1 MISKIRTCL
10 VAILAAAT
18 VVTSVPVYAADT
30 KVDTNIETVENQPSD
45 SEQIEENQVQNAIE
59 QHLNYLYIE
68 SPYVETPATQR
79 IVVSWG
85 DGTENIEEIDLSV
98 EHNGDTQTWTSI
110 KSEDGVFL
118 YEKAY
123 ADGEDG
129 IYTITKLTVKTA
141 EMETSYL
148 LSDLGMEAKFGV
160 NETYEGMSELQPIEG
175 QPDAEAA
182 TDEEQ
187 YDVAVMSIDED
198 GNVMEE
204 SSIEDALEKAEVEE
218 YDSDED
224 IQTYA
229 EDNARAV
236 DDSRAVNENV
246 VVALD
251 PGHDSTHT
259 GAGANGVREEV
270 LTLKIAQYCKEEL
283 EKYANVSVYM
293 TRTTAACPYPSNKN
307 SGGDISDRVYAAAK
321 AGASIFVSFHLN
333 SSTSTSAKGAEV
345 IVPNDSWKPE
355 VAQQGKELA
364 NDIMDELTAIGLQKR
379 SIYSKDTTLADEK
392 YPDGSKSDYFSVQIA
407 AKENNIPGII
417 VEHAFVTNTGD
428 VNTYLNNEAGLKKL
442 GVADATGIAKYLG
455 VSKEKGTWVEDSNG
469 WKYKEGGKYVTNS
482 WKDIDGKRYYFDA
495 NGYRVTGWQTIGG
508 KKYFFMP
515 EGYMMTGWISFGSTR
530 YYLMPDGH
538 MLTGWCSFGS
548 TKYYLASDGKMVR
561 GWQTIDGKRYYFND
575 DGVMQTGWQTINGKK
590 YFFMPEG
597 YMMTGWISFGSTR
610 YYLDKNGVM
619 QTGWQTINGKRY
631 FFMPE
636 GYMMRGWISFG
647 QTRYYLDS
655 NGVMVTGKQVIDGT
669 TYTFASD
676 GKLIVESKRGWK
688 TVNGKKYYYNK
699 NGVAVTGWQTIDG
712 KKYFFMPEGYMMTG
726 WISFGSTRYYLMP
739 DGHMLTGWCSFG
751 STKYY
756 LASDG
761 KMVRGWQTIDGKR
774 YYFNDDGV
782 MQTGWQTI
790 NGKKYF
796 FMPEGYMM
804 TGWISFGST
813 RYYLDKN
820 GVMQTGWQTIN
831 GKRYFFMPEGYMMRG
846 WISFGQTRYYLDS
859 NGVMV
864 TGKQVIDGTTY
875 TFASDGKLIVE
886 SKRGWK
892 TVNGKKYYYNK
903 NGVAVTGW
911 QTIDGKKYFFMPE
924 GYMMTGWISFGQT
937 RYYLMPDG
945 HMLTGWCSFGSTKYY
960 LASDGK
966 MVRGWQTI
974 SGKKYFFMPEGYMM
988 TGWISFGKTRYYLDK
1003 NGVMQTGWQFISNT
1017 WYYFRTNGTLD
1028 DSCTTDQLMAISGKT
1043 TVTASQIE
1051 KYFKAKG
1058 ATYPA
1063 YYAETDAPTL
1073 EKFCQIYVE
1082 EANAEGIN
1090 GAIAFTQAMK
1100 ETAWLKFGG
1109 DVKIE
1114 QNNFAGLGTTGGGVA
1129 GASFTTVREGIRAQI
1144 QHLKAYG
1151 SKDALKNE
1159 CVDPR
1164 FSLVTRGSAPYVEWL
1179 GQKENP
1185 NGYGWATSE
1194 GYGIDIEKMVK
1205 NLQTY

>member
-18 VVTSVPVYAADT
+18 VVTSVPVYATDT

-79 IVVSWG
+79 LVVSWG

-98 EHNGDTQTWTSI
+98 EHNGDTQTWTSV

-236 DDSRAVNENV
+236 DDSRAVNKNV

-561 GWQTIDGKRYYFND
+561 GWQTISGKKYYFNT
-575 DGVMQTGWQTINGKK
+575 DGIMQTGWQTI
-590 YFFMPEG
+590 
-597 YMMTGWISFGSTR
+597 
-610 YYLDKNGVM
+610 D
-619 QTGWQTINGKRY
+619 
-631 FFMPE
+631 
-636 GYMMRGWISFG
+636 
-647 QTRYYLDS
+647 
-655 NGVMVTGKQVIDGT
+655 
-669 TYTFASD
+669 
-676 GKLIVESKRGWK
+676 
-688 TVNGKKYYYNK
+688 
-699 NGVAVTGWQTIDG
+699 
-712 KKYFFMPEGYMMTG
+712 
-726 WISFGSTRYYLMP
+726 
-739 DGHMLTGWCSFG
+739 
-751 STKYY
+751 
-756 LASDG
+756 
-761 KMVRGWQTIDGKR
+761 
-774 YYFNDDGV
+774 
-782 MQTGWQTI
+782 
-790 NGKKYF
+790 
-796 FMPEGYMM
+796 
-804 TGWISFGST
+804 
-813 RYYLDKN
+813 
-820 GVMQTGWQTIN
+820 
-831 GKRYFFMPEGYMMRG
+831 
-846 WISFGQTRYYLDS
+846 
-859 NGVMV
+859 
-864 TGKQVIDGTTY
+864 
-875 TFASDGKLIVE
+875 
-886 SKRGWK
+886 
-892 TVNGKKYYYNK
+892 
-903 NGVAVTGW
+903 
-911 QTIDGKKYFFMPE
+911 
-924 GYMMTGWISFGQT
+924 
-937 RYYLMPDG
+937 
-945 HMLTGWCSFGSTKYY
+945 
-960 LASDGK
+960 
-966 MVRGWQTI
+966 
-974 SGKKYFFMPEGYMM
+974 GKKYFFMPEGYMM

-1043 TVTASQIE
+1043 TVTASQME

>member
-515 EGYMMTGWISFGSTR
+515 EGYMMTGWISFGST
-530 YYLMPDGH
+530 
-538 MLTGWCSFGS
+538 
-548 TKYYLASDGKMVR
+548 KYYLG
-561 GWQTIDGKRYYFND
+561 T
-575 DGVMQTGWQTINGKK
+575 DGVMRTGWQTIN
-590 YFFMPEG
+590 
-597 YMMTGWISFGSTR
+597 
-610 YYLDKNGVM
+610 
-619 QTGWQTINGKRY
+619 
-631 FFMPE
+631 
-636 GYMMRGWISFG
+636 
-647 QTRYYLDS
+647 
-655 NGVMVTGKQVIDGT
+655 
-669 TYTFASD
+669 
-676 GKLIVESKRGWK
+676 
-688 TVNGKKYYYNK
+688 
-699 NGVAVTGWQTIDG
+699 
-712 KKYFFMPEGYMMTG
+712 
-726 WISFGSTRYYLMP
+726 
-739 DGHMLTGWCSFG
+739 
-751 STKYY
+751 
-756 LASDG
+756 
-761 KMVRGWQTIDGKR
+761 
-774 YYFNDDGV
+774 
-782 MQTGWQTI
+782 
-790 NGKKYF
+790 
-796 FMPEGYMM
+796 
-804 TGWISFGST
+804 
-813 RYYLDKN
+813 
-820 GVMQTGWQTIN
+820 
-831 GKRYFFMPEGYMMRG
+831 
-846 WISFGQTRYYLDS
+846 
-859 NGVMV
+859 
-864 TGKQVIDGTTY
+864 
-875 TFASDGKLIVE
+875 
-886 SKRGWK
+886 
-892 TVNGKKYYYNK
+892 
-903 NGVAVTGW
+903 
-911 QTIDGKKYFFMPE
+911 GKKYFFMPE

-974 SGKKYFFMPEGYMM
+974 SGKKYYFNTDGIMQTGWQTIDGKKYFFMPEGYMM

>member
-10 VAILAAAT
+10 VAILAVTT
-18 VVTSVPVYAADT
+18 VITSIPVYATDT

-68 SPYVETPATQR
+68 SPYVETPAKQR

-98 EHNGDTQTWTSI
+98 EHNGDTQTWTSV

-218 YDSDED
+218 YNSDED

-229 EDNARAV
+229 GDNA
-236 DDSRAVNENV
+236 RAVNENV

-293 TRTTAACPYPSNKN
+293 TRTTAACPYPGNKN

-345 IVPNDSWKPE
+345 IVPNNSWKPE

-364 NDIMDELTAIGLQKR
+364 NDIMDELIAIGLQKR
-379 SIYSKDTTLADEK
+379 SIYSKDTTLAGEK

-538 MLTGWCSFGS
+538 MQTGWCSFGS

-575 DGVMQTGWQTINGKK
+575 DGVMQTGWQTI
-590 YFFMPEG
+590 
-597 YMMTGWISFGSTR
+597 
-610 YYLDKNGVM
+610 D
-619 QTGWQTINGKRY
+619 GKRY

-647 QTRYYLDS
+647 KTRYYLDS

-688 TVNGKKYYYNK
+688 TVNGKKYYYNE

-726 WISFGSTRYYLMP
+726 WISFGST
-739 DGHMLTGWCSFG
+739 
-751 STKYY
+751 KYY
-756 LASDG
+756 LG
-761 KMVRGWQTIDGKR
+761 T
-774 YYFNDDGV
+774 DGV
-782 MQTGWQTI
+782 M
-790 NGKKYF
+790 
-796 FMPEGYMM
+796 
-804 TGWISFGST
+804 
-813 RYYLDKN
+813 R
-820 GVMQTGWQTIN
+820 
-831 GKRYFFMPEGYMMRG
+831 
-846 WISFGQTRYYLDS
+846 
-859 NGVMV
+859 
-864 TGKQVIDGTTY
+864 
-875 TFASDGKLIVE
+875 
-886 SKRGWK
+886 
-892 TVNGKKYYYNK
+892 
-903 NGVAVTGW
+903 TGW
-911 QTIDGKKYFFMPE
+911 QTID
-924 GYMMTGWISFGQT
+924 
-937 RYYLMPDG
+937 
-945 HMLTGWCSFGSTKYY
+945 
-960 LASDGK
+960 
-966 MVRGWQTI
+966 
-974 SGKKYFFMPEGYMM
+974 GKKYFFMPEGYMM

-1003 NGVMQTGWQFISNT
+1003 SGVMQTGWQFISDT
-1017 WYYFRTNGTLD
+1017 WYYFRTDGTLD

-1043 TVTASQIE
+1043 TVTASQMK

-1129 GASFTTVREGIRAQI
+1129 GASFATVREGIRAQI

-1194 GYGIDIEKMVK
+1194 GYGIDIVKMVK

>member
-18 VVTSVPVYAADT
+18 VVTSVPVYATDT

-79 IVVSWG
+79 LVVSWG

-98 EHNGDTQTWTSI
+98 EHNGDTQTWTSV

-548 TKYYLASDGKMVR
+548 TNYYLASDGKMVR

-619 QTGWQTINGKRY
+619 QTGWQTIDGKRY

-688 TVNGKKYYYNK
+688 TVNGKKYYYN
-699 NGVAVTGWQTIDG
+699 
-712 KKYFFMPEGYMMTG
+712 E
-726 WISFGSTRYYLMP
+726 
-739 DGHMLTGWCSFG
+739 
-751 STKYY
+751 
-756 LASDG
+756 
-761 KMVRGWQTIDGKR
+761 
-774 YYFNDDGV
+774 
-782 MQTGWQTI
+782 
-790 NGKKYF
+790 
-796 FMPEGYMM
+796 
-804 TGWISFGST
+804 
-813 RYYLDKN
+813 
-820 GVMQTGWQTIN
+820 
-831 GKRYFFMPEGYMMRG
+831 
-846 WISFGQTRYYLDS
+846 
-859 NGVMV
+859 
-864 TGKQVIDGTTY
+864 
-875 TFASDGKLIVE
+875 
-886 SKRGWK
+886 
-892 TVNGKKYYYNK
+892 

-974 SGKKYFFMPEGYMM
+974 SGKKYYFNTDGIMQTGWQTIDGKKYFFMPEGYMM

-1043 TVTASQIE
+1043 TVTASQME

>member
-18 VVTSVPVYAADT
+18 VVTSVPVYATDT

-98 EHNGDTQTWTSI
+98 EHNGDTQTWTSV

-236 DDSRAVNENV
+236 DDSRAVNKNV

-530 YYLMPDGH
+530 YYL
-538 MLTGWCSFGS
+538 
-548 TKYYLASDGKMVR
+548 
-561 GWQTIDGKRYYFND
+561 
-575 DGVMQTGWQTINGKK
+575 
-590 YFFMPEG
+590 
-597 YMMTGWISFGSTR
+597 
-610 YYLDKNGVM
+610 DKNGVM
-619 QTGWQTINGKRY
+619 QTGWQTIDGKRY

-688 TVNGKKYYYNK
+688 TVNGKKYYYN
-699 NGVAVTGWQTIDG
+699 
-712 KKYFFMPEGYMMTG
+712 E
-726 WISFGSTRYYLMP
+726 
-739 DGHMLTGWCSFG
+739 
-751 STKYY
+751 
-756 LASDG
+756 
-761 KMVRGWQTIDGKR
+761 
-774 YYFNDDGV
+774 
-782 MQTGWQTI
+782 
-790 NGKKYF
+790 
-796 FMPEGYMM
+796 
-804 TGWISFGST
+804 
-813 RYYLDKN
+813 
-820 GVMQTGWQTIN
+820 
-831 GKRYFFMPEGYMMRG
+831 
-846 WISFGQTRYYLDS
+846 
-859 NGVMV
+859 
-864 TGKQVIDGTTY
+864 
-875 TFASDGKLIVE
+875 
-886 SKRGWK
+886 
-892 TVNGKKYYYNK
+892 

-974 SGKKYFFMPEGYMM
+974 SGKKYYFNTDGIMQTGWQTIDGKKYFFMPEGYMM

-1043 TVTASQIE
+1043 TVTASQME

>member
-18 VVTSVPVYAADT
+18 VVTSVPVYATDT

-79 IVVSWG
+79 LVVSWG

-98 EHNGDTQTWTSI
+98 EHNGDTQTWTSV

-619 QTGWQTINGKRY
+619 QTGWQTIDGKRY

-647 QTRYYLDS
+647 KTRYYLDS

-688 TVNGKKYYYNK
+688 TVNGKKYYYNE
-699 NGVAVTGWQTIDG
+699 NGVAVTGWQTID
-712 KKYFFMPEGYMMTG
+712 
-726 WISFGSTRYYLMP
+726 
-739 DGHMLTGWCSFG
+739 
-751 STKYY
+751 
-756 LASDG
+756 
-761 KMVRGWQTIDGKR
+761 
-774 YYFNDDGV
+774 
-782 MQTGWQTI
+782 
-790 NGKKYF
+790 
-796 FMPEGYMM
+796 
-804 TGWISFGST
+804 
-813 RYYLDKN
+813 
-820 GVMQTGWQTIN
+820 
-831 GKRYFFMPEGYMMRG
+831 
-846 WISFGQTRYYLDS
+846 
-859 NGVMV
+859 
-864 TGKQVIDGTTY
+864 
-875 TFASDGKLIVE
+875 
-886 SKRGWK
+886 
-892 TVNGKKYYYNK
+892 
-903 NGVAVTGW
+903 
-911 QTIDGKKYFFMPE
+911 
-924 GYMMTGWISFGQT
+924 
-937 RYYLMPDG
+937 
-945 HMLTGWCSFGSTKYY
+945 
-960 LASDGK
+960 
-966 MVRGWQTI
+966 
-974 SGKKYFFMPEGYMM
+974 GKKYFFMPEGYMM

-1043 TVTASQIE
+1043 TVTASQME

>member
-18 VVTSVPVYAADT
+18 VVTSVPVYATDT

-79 IVVSWG
+79 LVVSWG

-98 EHNGDTQTWTSI
+98 EHNGDTQTWTSV

-610 YYLDKNGVM
+610 YYLD
-619 QTGWQTINGKRY
+619 
-631 FFMPE
+631 
-636 GYMMRGWISFG
+636 
-647 QTRYYLDS
+647 S

-688 TVNGKKYYYNK
+688 TVNGKKYYYNE

-726 WISFGSTRYYLMP
+726 WISFGST
-739 DGHMLTGWCSFG
+739 
-751 STKYY
+751 KYY
-756 LASDG
+756 LG
-761 KMVRGWQTIDGKR
+761 T
-774 YYFNDDGV
+774 DGV
-782 MQTGWQTI
+782 MRTGWQTI
-790 NGKKYF
+790 N
-796 FMPEGYMM
+796 
-804 TGWISFGST
+804 
-813 RYYLDKN
+813 
-820 GVMQTGWQTIN
+820 
-831 GKRYFFMPEGYMMRG
+831 
-846 WISFGQTRYYLDS
+846 
-859 NGVMV
+859 
-864 TGKQVIDGTTY
+864 
-875 TFASDGKLIVE
+875 
-886 SKRGWK
+886 
-892 TVNGKKYYYNK
+892 
-903 NGVAVTGW
+903 
-911 QTIDGKKYFFMPE
+911 
-924 GYMMTGWISFGQT
+924 
-937 RYYLMPDG
+937 
-945 HMLTGWCSFGSTKYY
+945 
-960 LASDGK
+960 
-966 MVRGWQTI
+966 
-974 SGKKYFFMPEGYMM
+974 GKKYFFMPEGYMM

-1043 TVTASQIE
+1043 TVTASQME

>member
-98 EHNGDTQTWTSI
+98 EHNGDTQTWTSV

-236 DDSRAVNENV
+236 DDSRAVNKNV

-530 YYLMPDGH
+530 YYL
-538 MLTGWCSFGS
+538 
-548 TKYYLASDGKMVR
+548 
-561 GWQTIDGKRYYFND
+561 
-575 DGVMQTGWQTINGKK
+575 
-590 YFFMPEG
+590 
-597 YMMTGWISFGSTR
+597 
-610 YYLDKNGVM
+610 DKNGVM
-619 QTGWQTINGKRY
+619 QTGWQTIDGKRY

-647 QTRYYLDS
+647 KTRYYLDS

-688 TVNGKKYYYNK
+688 TVNGKKYYYNE

-726 WISFGSTRYYLMP
+726 WISFGST
-739 DGHMLTGWCSFG
+739 
-751 STKYY
+751 KYY
-756 LASDG
+756 LG
-761 KMVRGWQTIDGKR
+761 T
-774 YYFNDDGV
+774 DGV
-782 MQTGWQTI
+782 MRTGWQTI
-790 NGKKYF
+790 N
-796 FMPEGYMM
+796 
-804 TGWISFGST
+804 
-813 RYYLDKN
+813 
-820 GVMQTGWQTIN
+820 
-831 GKRYFFMPEGYMMRG
+831 
-846 WISFGQTRYYLDS
+846 
-859 NGVMV
+859 
-864 TGKQVIDGTTY
+864 
-875 TFASDGKLIVE
+875 
-886 SKRGWK
+886 
-892 TVNGKKYYYNK
+892 
-903 NGVAVTGW
+903 
-911 QTIDGKKYFFMPE
+911 GKKYFFMPE

-974 SGKKYFFMPEGYMM
+974 SGKKYYFNTDGIMQTGWQTIDGKKYFFMPEGYMM

-1043 TVTASQIE
+1043 TVTASQME

>member
-18 VVTSVPVYAADT
+18 VVTSVPVYATDT

-98 EHNGDTQTWTSI
+98 EHNGDTQTWTSV

-148 LSDLGMEAKFGV
+148 LSNLGMEAKFGV

-218 YDSDED
+218 YGSDED

-236 DDSRAVNENV
+236 DDSRAVNKNV

-270 LTLKIAQYCKEEL
+270 LTLKIAKYCKEEL

-619 QTGWQTINGKRY
+619 QTGWQTIDGKRY

-647 QTRYYLDS
+647 KTRYYLDS

-688 TVNGKKYYYNK
+688 TVNGKKYYYNE

-726 WISFGSTRYYLMP
+726 WISFGST
-739 DGHMLTGWCSFG
+739 
-751 STKYY
+751 K
-756 LASDG
+756 
-761 KMVRGWQTIDGKR
+761 
-774 YYFNDDGV
+774 
-782 MQTGWQTI
+782 
-790 NGKKYF
+790 
-796 FMPEGYMM
+796 
-804 TGWISFGST
+804 
-813 RYYLDKN
+813 
-820 GVMQTGWQTIN
+820 
-831 GKRYFFMPEGYMMRG
+831 
-846 WISFGQTRYYLDS
+846 
-859 NGVMV
+859 
-864 TGKQVIDGTTY
+864 
-875 TFASDGKLIVE
+875 
-886 SKRGWK
+886 
-892 TVNGKKYYYNK
+892 
-903 NGVAVTGW
+903 
-911 QTIDGKKYFFMPE
+911 
-924 GYMMTGWISFGQT
+924 
-937 RYYLMPDG
+937 YYLMPDG

-974 SGKKYFFMPEGYMM
+974 SGKKYYFNTDGIMQTGWQTIDGKKYFFMPEGYMM

-1043 TVTASQIE
+1043 TVTASQME

>member
-10 VAILAAAT
+10 VAILAVTT
-18 VVTSVPVYAADT
+18 VITSIPVYATDT
-30 KVDTNIETVENQPSD
+30 RVDTNIETVENQLSD

-68 SPYVETPATQR
+68 SPYIETPATQR

-98 EHNGDTQTWTSI
+98 EHNGDTQTWTSV

-160 NETYEGMSELQPIEG
+160 NEAYEGMSELQPLEG

-218 YDSDED
+218 YNSDED

-229 EDNARAV
+229 GDNA
-236 DDSRAVNENV
+236 RAVNENV

-293 TRTTAACPYPSNKN
+293 TRTTAACPYPGNKN

-345 IVPNDSWKPE
+345 IVPNNSWKPE

-379 SIYSKDTTLADEK
+379 SIYSKDTTLANEK

-455 VSKEKGTWVEDSNG
+455 LSKTTGTWVQDSNG
-469 WKYKEGGKYVTNS
+469 WKYKENGKYVSNS
-482 WKDIDGKRYYFDA
+482 WKDIARSRYYFDS
-495 NGYRVTGWQTIGG
+495 NGYRVTGWQTISN
-508 KKYFFMP
+508 KKYYFMSD
-515 EGYMMTGWISFGSTR
+515 GTMRRGWLSFGTTYYYMGQDGVMKTGWQTISDKKYYFMTDGTMWRGWLSFGSIKYYFMTDGTMRTGWLSFGST
-530 YYLMPDGH
+530 YYYMGQN
-538 MLTGWCSFGS
+538 G
-548 TKYYLASDGKMVR
+548 
-561 GWQTIDGKRYYFND
+561 I
-575 DGVMQTGWQTINGKK
+575 MQTGWQTISNKK
-590 YFFMPEG
+590 YYFMTDG
-597 YMMTGWISFGSTR
+597 TMWRGWLSFGSVK
-610 YYLDKNGVM
+610 YY
-619 QTGWQTINGKRY
+619 
-631 FFMPE
+631 F
-636 GYMMRGWISFG
+636 
-647 QTRYYLDS
+647 DS
-655 NGVMVTGKQVIDGT
+655 KGVMVTGNYKIDGK
-669 TYTFASD
+669 TYIFAPD
-676 GKLIVESKRGWK
+676 GKLTEDKQYGWK
-688 TVNGKKYYYNK
+688 EENEKTYYYNK
-699 NGVAVTGWQTIDG
+699 EGQKVTGWQTIED
-712 KKYFFMPEGYMMTG
+712 KKYYFMSDGTMRTG
-726 WISFGSTRYYLMP
+726 WLSFGSTYYYMGQ
-739 DGHMLTGWCSFG
+739 DGVMKTSWQTIENKKYYFMTDGTMRRGWLSFG
-751 STKYY
+751 STYY
-756 LASDG
+756 YMG
-761 KMVRGWQTIDGKR
+761 Q
-774 YYFNDDGV
+774 DGV
-782 MQTGWQTI
+782 IKTGWQTI
-790 NGKKYF
+790 SNK
-796 FMPEGYMM
+796 
-804 TGWISFGST
+804 
-813 RYYLDKN
+813 RYYFL
-820 GVMQTGWQTIN
+820 Q
-831 GKRYFFMPEGYMMRG
+831 
-846 WISFGQTRYYLDS
+846 
-859 NGVMV
+859 
-864 TGKQVIDGTTY
+864 DGTMLRSWQII
-875 TFASDGKLIVE
+875 A
-886 SKRGWK
+886 
-892 TVNGKKYYYNK
+892 NKKYYFMQD
-903 NGVAVTGW
+903 GAMWTGW
-911 QTIDGKKYFFMPE
+911 
-924 GYMMTGWISFGQT
+924 
-937 RYYLMPDG
+937 L
-945 HMLTGWCSFGSTKYY
+945 
-960 LASDGK
+960 
-966 MVRGWQTI
+966 
-974 SGKKYFFMPEGYMM
+974 
-988 TGWISFGKTRYYLDK
+988 SFGKTRYYLDK

-1028 DSCTTDQLMAISGKT
+1028 DSCTTDQLMAVSGKT
-1043 TVTASQIE
+1043 TVTASQME
-1051 KYFKAKG
+1051 KYFKDKG

-1063 YYAETDAPTL
+1063 YYSKTDAPTL

-1129 GASFTTVREGIRAQI
+1129 GASFATVREGIRAQI

-1151 SKDALKNE
+1151 SKNALKNE

-1164 FSLVTRGSAPYVEWL
+1164 FSLVARGSALYVEWL

-1185 NGYGWATSE
+1185 NRYGWATSK
-1194 GYGIDIEKMVK
+1194 GYGIDIVKMVK

>member
-10 VAILAAAT
+10 VAILAVTT
-18 VVTSVPVYAADT
+18 VITSIPVYATDT

-98 EHNGDTQTWTSI
+98 EHNGDTQTWTSV

-218 YDSDED
+218 YNSDED

-229 EDNARAV
+229 GDNA
-236 DDSRAVNENV
+236 RAVNENV

-293 TRTTAACPYPSNKN
+293 TRTTAACPYPGNKN

-345 IVPNDSWKPE
+345 IVPNNSWKPE

-364 NDIMDELTAIGLQKR
+364 NDIMDELIAIGLQKR
-379 SIYSKDTTLADEK
+379 SIYSKDTTLAGEK

-455 VSKEKGTWVEDSNG
+455 LSKTTGTWVQDSNG
-469 WKYKEGGKYVTNS
+469 WKYKENGKYISNS
-482 WKDIDGKRYYFDA
+482 WKDIAGSRYYFDA
-495 NGYRVTGWQTIGG
+495 KGYRVTGWQTISN
-508 KKYFFMP
+508 KKYYFMSD
-515 EGYMMTGWISFGSTR
+515 GTMRRGWLSFGTTYYYMGTDGVMKTGWQTISDKKYYFMTDGTMWRGWLSFGSIKYYFMTDGTMRTGWLSFGST
-530 YYLMPDGH
+530 YYYMGQN
-538 MLTGWCSFGS
+538 G
-548 TKYYLASDGKMVR
+548 
-561 GWQTIDGKRYYFND
+561 I
-575 DGVMQTGWQTINGKK
+575 MQTGWQTISNKK
-590 YFFMPEG
+590 YYFMTDG
-597 YMMTGWISFGSTR
+597 TMWRGWLSFGSVK
-610 YYLDKNGVM
+610 YY
-619 QTGWQTINGKRY
+619 
-631 FFMPE
+631 F
-636 GYMMRGWISFG
+636 
-647 QTRYYLDS
+647 DS
-655 NGVMVTGKQVIDGT
+655 NGVMVTGNYKIDGK
-669 TYTFASD
+669 TYIFAPD
-676 GKLIVESKRGWK
+676 GKLTEDKQYGWK
-688 TVNGKKYYYNK
+688 EENEKTYYYNK
-699 NGVAVTGWQTIDG
+699 EGQKVTGWQTIED
-712 KKYFFMPEGYMMTG
+712 KKYYFMSDGTMRTG
-726 WISFGSTRYYLMP
+726 WLSFGSTYYYM
-739 DGHMLTGWCSFG
+739 G
-751 STKYY
+751 
-756 LASDG
+756 
-761 KMVRGWQTIDGKR
+761 Q
-774 YYFNDDGV
+774 DGV
-782 MQTGWQTI
+782 MKTGWQTI
-790 NGKKYF
+790 SNK
-796 FMPEGYMM
+796 
-804 TGWISFGST
+804 
-813 RYYLDKN
+813 RYYFL
-820 GVMQTGWQTIN
+820 Q
-831 GKRYFFMPEGYMMRG
+831 
-846 WISFGQTRYYLDS
+846 
-859 NGVMV
+859 
-864 TGKQVIDGTTY
+864 DGTMLRSWQII
-875 TFASDGKLIVE
+875 A
-886 SKRGWK
+886 
-892 TVNGKKYYYNK
+892 NKKYYFMQD
-903 NGVAVTGW
+903 GAMWTGW
-911 QTIDGKKYFFMPE
+911 
-924 GYMMTGWISFGQT
+924 
-937 RYYLMPDG
+937 L
-945 HMLTGWCSFGSTKYY
+945 
-960 LASDGK
+960 
-966 MVRGWQTI
+966 
-974 SGKKYFFMPEGYMM
+974 
-988 TGWISFGKTRYYLDK
+988 SFGKTRYYLDK

-1028 DSCTTDQLMAISGKT
+1028 DSCTTDQLMAVSGKT
-1043 TVTASQIE
+1043 TVTASQME
-1051 KYFKAKG
+1051 KYFKDKG

-1063 YYAETDAPTL
+1063 YYSKTDAPTL

-1100 ETAWLKFGG
+1100 ETAWLRFGG

-1129 GASFTTVREGIRAQI
+1129 GASFATVREGIRAQI

-1151 SKDALKNE
+1151 SKDTLKNK

-1164 FSLVTRGSAPYVEWL
+1164 FSLVTRGSALYVEWL

-1185 NGYGWATSE
+1185 NGYGWATSK
-1194 GYGIDIEKMVK
+1194 GYGIDIVKMVK

>member
-18 VVTSVPVYAADT
+18 VVTSVPVYATDT

-98 EHNGDTQTWTSI
+98 EHNGDTQTWTSV

-619 QTGWQTINGKRY
+619 QTGWQTIDGKRY

-688 TVNGKKYYYNK
+688 TVNGKKYYYNE
-699 NGVAVTGWQTIDG
+699 NGVAVTGWQTID
-712 KKYFFMPEGYMMTG
+712 
-726 WISFGSTRYYLMP
+726 
-739 DGHMLTGWCSFG
+739 
-751 STKYY
+751 
-756 LASDG
+756 
-761 KMVRGWQTIDGKR
+761 
-774 YYFNDDGV
+774 
-782 MQTGWQTI
+782 
-790 NGKKYF
+790 
-796 FMPEGYMM
+796 
-804 TGWISFGST
+804 
-813 RYYLDKN
+813 
-820 GVMQTGWQTIN
+820 
-831 GKRYFFMPEGYMMRG
+831 
-846 WISFGQTRYYLDS
+846 
-859 NGVMV
+859 
-864 TGKQVIDGTTY
+864 
-875 TFASDGKLIVE
+875 
-886 SKRGWK
+886 
-892 TVNGKKYYYNK
+892 
-903 NGVAVTGW
+903 
-911 QTIDGKKYFFMPE
+911 
-924 GYMMTGWISFGQT
+924 
-937 RYYLMPDG
+937 
-945 HMLTGWCSFGSTKYY
+945 
-960 LASDGK
+960 
-966 MVRGWQTI
+966 
-974 SGKKYFFMPEGYMM
+974 GKKYFFMPEGYMM

-1043 TVTASQIE
+1043 TVTASQME

>member
-18 VVTSVPVYAADT
+18 VVTSVPVYATDT

-98 EHNGDTQTWTSI
+98 EHNGDTQTWTSV

-148 LSDLGMEAKFGV
+148 LSNLGMEAKFGV

-218 YDSDED
+218 YGSDED

-236 DDSRAVNENV
+236 DDSRAVNKNV

-270 LTLKIAQYCKEEL
+270 LTLKIAKYCKEEL

-575 DGVMQTGWQTINGKK
+575 DGVMQTGWQTI
-590 YFFMPEG
+590 
-597 YMMTGWISFGSTR
+597 
-610 YYLDKNGVM
+610 D
-619 QTGWQTINGKRY
+619 GKRY

-647 QTRYYLDS
+647 KTRYYLDS

-688 TVNGKKYYYNK
+688 TVNGKKYYYN
-699 NGVAVTGWQTIDG
+699 
-712 KKYFFMPEGYMMTG
+712 E
-726 WISFGSTRYYLMP
+726 
-739 DGHMLTGWCSFG
+739 
-751 STKYY
+751 
-756 LASDG
+756 
-761 KMVRGWQTIDGKR
+761 
-774 YYFNDDGV
+774 
-782 MQTGWQTI
+782 
-790 NGKKYF
+790 
-796 FMPEGYMM
+796 
-804 TGWISFGST
+804 
-813 RYYLDKN
+813 
-820 GVMQTGWQTIN
+820 
-831 GKRYFFMPEGYMMRG
+831 
-846 WISFGQTRYYLDS
+846 
-859 NGVMV
+859 
-864 TGKQVIDGTTY
+864 
-875 TFASDGKLIVE
+875 
-886 SKRGWK
+886 
-892 TVNGKKYYYNK
+892 

-974 SGKKYFFMPEGYMM
+974 SGKKYYFNTDGIMQTGWQTIDGKKYFFMPEGYMM

-1043 TVTASQIE
+1043 TVTASQME

>member
-10 VAILAAAT
+10 VAILAVTT
-18 VVTSVPVYAADT
+18 VITSIPVYATDT
-30 KVDTNIETVENQPSD
+30 KVDTNIETVENQLSD

-98 EHNGDTQTWTSI
+98 EHNGDTQTWTSV

-160 NETYEGMSELQPIEG
+160 NEAYEGMSELQPLEG

-218 YDSDED
+218 YNSDED

-229 EDNARAV
+229 GDNA
-236 DDSRAVNENV
+236 RAVNENV

-293 TRTTAACPYPSNKN
+293 TRTTAACPYPGNKN

-345 IVPNDSWKPE
+345 IVPNNSWKPE

-379 SIYSKDTTLADEK
+379 SIYSKDTTLANEK

-455 VSKEKGTWVEDSNG
+455 LSKTTGTWVQDSNG
-469 WKYKEGGKYVTNS
+469 WKYKENGKYVSNS
-482 WKDIDGKRYYFDA
+482 WKDIARSRYYFDS
-495 NGYRVTGWQTIGG
+495 NGYRVTGWQTISN
-508 KKYFFMP
+508 KKYYFMSD
-515 EGYMMTGWISFGSTR
+515 GTMRRGWLSFGTTYYYMGQDGVMKTGWQTISDKKYYFMTDGTMRRDWLSFGTTYYYMGTDGVMKTGWQTISDKKYYFMTDGTMWRGWLSFGSIKYYFMTDGTMRTGWLSFGST
-530 YYLMPDGH
+530 YYYMGQN
-538 MLTGWCSFGS
+538 G
-548 TKYYLASDGKMVR
+548 
-561 GWQTIDGKRYYFND
+561 I
-575 DGVMQTGWQTINGKK
+575 MQTGWQTISNKK
-590 YFFMPEG
+590 YYFMTDG
-597 YMMTGWISFGSTR
+597 TMWRGWLSFGSVK
-610 YYLDKNGVM
+610 YY
-619 QTGWQTINGKRY
+619 
-631 FFMPE
+631 F
-636 GYMMRGWISFG
+636 
-647 QTRYYLDS
+647 DS
-655 NGVMVTGKQVIDGT
+655 KGVMVTGNYKIDGK
-669 TYTFASD
+669 TYIFAPD
-676 GKLIVESKRGWK
+676 GKLTEDKQYGWK
-688 TVNGKKYYYNK
+688 EENEKTYYYNK
-699 NGVAVTGWQTIDG
+699 EGQKVTGWQTIDD
-712 KKYFFMPEGYMMTG
+712 KKYYFMSDGTMRTG
-726 WISFGSTRYYLMP
+726 WLSFGSTYYYMGQ
-739 DGHMLTGWCSFG
+739 DGVMKTSWQTIENKKYYFMTDGTMRRGWLSFG
-751 STKYY
+751 STYY
-756 LASDG
+756 YMGQDG
-761 KMVRGWQTIDGKR
+761 VMKTGWQTVENKK
-774 YYFNDDGV
+774 YYFMTDGTMRRGWLSFGSTYYYMGQDGV
-782 MQTGWQTI
+782 IKTGWQTI
-790 NGKKYF
+790 SNK
-796 FMPEGYMM
+796 
-804 TGWISFGST
+804 
-813 RYYLDKN
+813 RYYFL
-820 GVMQTGWQTIN
+820 Q
-831 GKRYFFMPEGYMMRG
+831 
-846 WISFGQTRYYLDS
+846 
-859 NGVMV
+859 
-864 TGKQVIDGTTY
+864 DGTMLRSWQII
-875 TFASDGKLIVE
+875 A
-886 SKRGWK
+886 
-892 TVNGKKYYYNK
+892 NKKYYFMQD
-903 NGVAVTGW
+903 GAMWTGW
-911 QTIDGKKYFFMPE
+911 
-924 GYMMTGWISFGQT
+924 
-937 RYYLMPDG
+937 L
-945 HMLTGWCSFGSTKYY
+945 
-960 LASDGK
+960 
-966 MVRGWQTI
+966 
-974 SGKKYFFMPEGYMM
+974 
-988 TGWISFGKTRYYLDK
+988 SFGKTRYYLDK

-1028 DSCTTDQLMAISGKT
+1028 DSCTTDQLMAVSGKT
-1043 TVTASQIE
+1043 TVTASQME
-1051 KYFKAKG
+1051 KYFKDKG

-1063 YYAETDAPTL
+1063 YYSKTDAPTL

-1129 GASFTTVREGIRAQI
+1129 GASFATVREGIRAQI

-1151 SKDALKNE
+1151 SKNALKNE

-1164 FSLVTRGSAPYVEWL
+1164 FSLVARGSALYVEWL

-1185 NGYGWATSE
+1185 NRYGWATSK
-1194 GYGIDIEKMVK
+1194 GYGIDIVKMVK

>member
-18 VVTSVPVYAADT
+18 VVTSIPVYAADT

-98 EHNGDTQTWTSI
+98 EHNGDTQTWTSV

-455 VSKEKGTWVEDSNG
+455 LSKTTGTWVQDSNG
-469 WKYKEGGKYVTNS
+469 WKYKENGKYVSNS
-482 WKDIDGKRYYFDA
+482 WKDIAGSRYYFDS
-495 NGYRVTGWQTIGG
+495 NGYRVTGWQTISN
-508 KKYFFMP
+508 KKYYFMSD
-515 EGYMMTGWISFGSTR
+515 GTMRRGWLSFGTTYYYMGQDGVMKTGWQTISNKKYYFMTDGTMWRGWLSFGSIKYYFMADGTMRTGWLSFGST
-530 YYLMPDGH
+530 YYYMGQN
-538 MLTGWCSFGS
+538 G
-548 TKYYLASDGKMVR
+548 
-561 GWQTIDGKRYYFND
+561 I
-575 DGVMQTGWQTINGKK
+575 MQTGWQTISNKKYYFMTDGTMWRGWLSFGSVKYYFDSKGVMVTGNYKIDGKTYIFAPDGKLTEDKQYGWKEENGKTYYYNK
-590 YFFMPEG
+590 EG
-597 YMMTGWISFGSTR
+597 QKVTGWQTIEDKKYYFMSDGTMRRGWLSFGSTYYYMGQDGVMKTGWQTIENKKYYFMTDGTMRRGWLSFGSTYYYMGQDGVMKTGWQTIENKKYYFMTDGTMRRSWLSFGSTYYYMGQDGVMKTGWQTISNKKYYFMQDGTMLRGWQIIANKKYYFMQDGAMWTGWLSFGSTR
-610 YYLDKNGVM
+610 YYLDK
-619 QTGWQTINGKRY
+619 
-631 FFMPE
+631 
-636 GYMMRGWISFG
+636 S
-647 QTRYYLDS
+647 
-655 NGVMVTGKQVIDGT
+655 
-669 TYTFASD
+669 
-676 GKLIVESKRGWK
+676 
-688 TVNGKKYYYNK
+688 
-699 NGVAVTGWQTIDG
+699 
-712 KKYFFMPEGYMMTG
+712 
-726 WISFGSTRYYLMP
+726 
-739 DGHMLTGWCSFG
+739 
-751 STKYY
+751 
-756 LASDG
+756 
-761 KMVRGWQTIDGKR
+761 
-774 YYFNDDGV
+774 
-782 MQTGWQTI
+782 
-790 NGKKYF
+790 
-796 FMPEGYMM
+796 
-804 TGWISFGST
+804 
-813 RYYLDKN
+813 
-820 GVMQTGWQTIN
+820 
-831 GKRYFFMPEGYMMRG
+831 
-846 WISFGQTRYYLDS
+846 
-859 NGVMV
+859 
-864 TGKQVIDGTTY
+864 
-875 TFASDGKLIVE
+875 
-886 SKRGWK
+886 
-892 TVNGKKYYYNK
+892 
-903 NGVAVTGW
+903 
-911 QTIDGKKYFFMPE
+911 
-924 GYMMTGWISFGQT
+924 
-937 RYYLMPDG
+937 
-945 HMLTGWCSFGSTKYY
+945 
-960 LASDGK
+960 
-966 MVRGWQTI
+966 
-974 SGKKYFFMPEGYMM
+974 
-988 TGWISFGKTRYYLDK
+988 
-1003 NGVMQTGWQFISNT
+1003 GVMQTGWQFISDT
-1017 WYYFRTNGTLD
+1017 WYYFRTDGVLD

-1043 TVTASQIE
+1043 TVTASKME

>member
-18 VVTSVPVYAADT
+18 VVTSVPVYATDT

-79 IVVSWG
+79 LVVSWG

-98 EHNGDTQTWTSI
+98 EHNGDTQTWTSV

-515 EGYMMTGWISFGSTR
+515 EGYMMTGWISFG
-530 YYLMPDGH
+530 
-538 MLTGWCSFGS
+538 
-548 TKYYLASDGKMVR
+548 
-561 GWQTIDGKRYYFND
+561 
-575 DGVMQTGWQTINGKK
+575 
-590 YFFMPEG
+590 
-597 YMMTGWISFGSTR
+597 
-610 YYLDKNGVM
+610 
-619 QTGWQTINGKRY
+619 
-631 FFMPE
+631 
-636 GYMMRGWISFG
+636 
-647 QTRYYLDS
+647 
-655 NGVMVTGKQVIDGT
+655 
-669 TYTFASD
+669 
-676 GKLIVESKRGWK
+676 
-688 TVNGKKYYYNK
+688 
-699 NGVAVTGWQTIDG
+699 
-712 KKYFFMPEGYMMTG
+712 
-726 WISFGSTRYYLMP
+726 
-739 DGHMLTGWCSFG
+739 
-751 STKYY
+751 
-756 LASDG
+756 
-761 KMVRGWQTIDGKR
+761 
-774 YYFNDDGV
+774 
-782 MQTGWQTI
+782 
-790 NGKKYF
+790 
-796 FMPEGYMM
+796 
-804 TGWISFGST
+804 
-813 RYYLDKN
+813 
-820 GVMQTGWQTIN
+820 
-831 GKRYFFMPEGYMMRG
+831 
-846 WISFGQTRYYLDS
+846 
-859 NGVMV
+859 
-864 TGKQVIDGTTY
+864 
-875 TFASDGKLIVE
+875 
-886 SKRGWK
+886 
-892 TVNGKKYYYNK
+892 
-903 NGVAVTGW
+903 
-911 QTIDGKKYFFMPE
+911 
-924 GYMMTGWISFGQT
+924 
-937 RYYLMPDG
+937 
-945 HMLTGWCSFGSTKYY
+945 
-960 LASDGK
+960 
-966 MVRGWQTI
+966 
-974 SGKKYFFMPEGYMM
+974 
-988 TGWISFGKTRYYLDK
+988 KTRYYLDK

-1043 TVTASQIE
+1043 TVTASQME

>member
-18 VVTSVPVYAADT
+18 VVTSVPVYATDT

-79 IVVSWG
+79 LVVSWG

-98 EHNGDTQTWTSI
+98 EHNGDTQTWTSV

-575 DGVMQTGWQTINGKK
+575 DGVMQTGWQTI
-590 YFFMPEG
+590 
-597 YMMTGWISFGSTR
+597 
-610 YYLDKNGVM
+610 D
-619 QTGWQTINGKRY
+619 GKRY

-647 QTRYYLDS
+647 QTRYHLDANGVMQTGWQTISEKRYFFMPEGYMMRGWISFGQTKYYLSTDGVMQTGWQTIDGKRYFFMPEGYMMRGWISFGKTRYYLDS

-688 TVNGKKYYYNK
+688 TVNGKKYYYNE

-726 WISFGSTRYYLMP
+726 WISFGST
-739 DGHMLTGWCSFG
+739 
-751 STKYY
+751 KYY
-756 LASDG
+756 LG
-761 KMVRGWQTIDGKR
+761 T
-774 YYFNDDGV
+774 DGV
-782 MQTGWQTI
+782 MRTGWQTI
-790 NGKKYF
+790 N
-796 FMPEGYMM
+796 
-804 TGWISFGST
+804 
-813 RYYLDKN
+813 
-820 GVMQTGWQTIN
+820 
-831 GKRYFFMPEGYMMRG
+831 
-846 WISFGQTRYYLDS
+846 
-859 NGVMV
+859 
-864 TGKQVIDGTTY
+864 
-875 TFASDGKLIVE
+875 
-886 SKRGWK
+886 
-892 TVNGKKYYYNK
+892 
-903 NGVAVTGW
+903 
-911 QTIDGKKYFFMPE
+911 
-924 GYMMTGWISFGQT
+924 
-937 RYYLMPDG
+937 
-945 HMLTGWCSFGSTKYY
+945 
-960 LASDGK
+960 
-966 MVRGWQTI
+966 
-974 SGKKYFFMPEGYMM
+974 GKKYFFMPEGYMM

-1043 TVTASQIE
+1043 TVTASQME

>member
-18 VVTSVPVYAADT
+18 VVTSIPVYAADT

-98 EHNGDTQTWTSI
+98 EHNGDTQTWTSV

-455 VSKEKGTWVEDSNG
+455 LSKTTGTWVQDSNG
-469 WKYKEGGKYVTNS
+469 WKYKENGKYVSNS
-482 WKDIDGKRYYFDA
+482 WKDIAGSRYYFDS
-495 NGYRVTGWQTIGG
+495 NGYRVTGWQTISN
-508 KKYFFMP
+508 KKYYFMSD
-515 EGYMMTGWISFGSTR
+515 GTMRRGWLSFGTTYYYMGQDGVMKTGWQTISNKKYYFMTDGTMRRGWLSFGST
-530 YYLMPDGH
+530 YYYMG
-538 MLTGWCSFGS
+538 T
-548 TKYYLASDGKMVR
+548 
-561 GWQTIDGKRYYFND
+561 
-575 DGVMQTGWQTINGKK
+575 DGVMQTGWQTISDKKYYFMTDGTMWRGWLSFGSIKYYFMADGTMRTGWLSFGSTYYYMGQNGIMQTGWQTISNKKYYFMTDGTMWRGWLSFGSVKYYFDSKGVMVTGNYKIDGKTYIFAPDGKLTEDKQYGWKEENGKTYYYNK
-590 YFFMPEG
+590 EG
-597 YMMTGWISFGSTR
+597 QKVTGWQTIEDKKYYFMSDGTMRRGWLSFGSTYYYMGQDGVMKTGWQTIENKKYYFMTDGTMRRSWLSFGSTYYYMGQDGVMKTGWQTISNKKYYFMQDGTMLRGWQIIANKKYYFMQDGAMWTGWLSFGSTR
-610 YYLDKNGVM
+610 YYLDK
-619 QTGWQTINGKRY
+619 
-631 FFMPE
+631 
-636 GYMMRGWISFG
+636 S
-647 QTRYYLDS
+647 
-655 NGVMVTGKQVIDGT
+655 
-669 TYTFASD
+669 
-676 GKLIVESKRGWK
+676 
-688 TVNGKKYYYNK
+688 
-699 NGVAVTGWQTIDG
+699 
-712 KKYFFMPEGYMMTG
+712 
-726 WISFGSTRYYLMP
+726 
-739 DGHMLTGWCSFG
+739 
-751 STKYY
+751 
-756 LASDG
+756 
-761 KMVRGWQTIDGKR
+761 
-774 YYFNDDGV
+774 
-782 MQTGWQTI
+782 
-790 NGKKYF
+790 
-796 FMPEGYMM
+796 
-804 TGWISFGST
+804 
-813 RYYLDKN
+813 
-820 GVMQTGWQTIN
+820 
-831 GKRYFFMPEGYMMRG
+831 
-846 WISFGQTRYYLDS
+846 
-859 NGVMV
+859 
-864 TGKQVIDGTTY
+864 
-875 TFASDGKLIVE
+875 
-886 SKRGWK
+886 
-892 TVNGKKYYYNK
+892 
-903 NGVAVTGW
+903 
-911 QTIDGKKYFFMPE
+911 
-924 GYMMTGWISFGQT
+924 
-937 RYYLMPDG
+937 
-945 HMLTGWCSFGSTKYY
+945 
-960 LASDGK
+960 
-966 MVRGWQTI
+966 
-974 SGKKYFFMPEGYMM
+974 
-988 TGWISFGKTRYYLDK
+988 
-1003 NGVMQTGWQFISNT
+1003 GVMQTGWQFISDT
-1017 WYYFRTNGTLD
+1017 WYYFRTDGVLD

-1043 TVTASQIE
+1043 TVTASKME

>member
-18 VVTSVPVYAADT
+18 VVTSVPVYATDT

-98 EHNGDTQTWTSI
+98 EHNGDTQTWTSV

-236 DDSRAVNENV
+236 DDSRAVNKNV

-561 GWQTIDGKRYYFND
+561 GWQTFVCKRYYFYKY
-575 DGVMQTGWQTINGKK
+575 GVMQTGWQTINGKK
-590 YFFMPEG
+590 
-597 YMMTGWISFGSTR
+597 
-610 YYLDKNGVM
+610 
-619 QTGWQTINGKRY
+619 Y

-688 TVNGKKYYYNK
+688 TVNGKKYYYNE

-726 WISFGSTRYYLMP
+726 WISFGST
-739 DGHMLTGWCSFG
+739 
-751 STKYY
+751 KYY
-756 LASDG
+756 LG
-761 KMVRGWQTIDGKR
+761 T
-774 YYFNDDGV
+774 DGV
-782 MQTGWQTI
+782 MRTGWQTI
-790 NGKKYF
+790 N
-796 FMPEGYMM
+796 
-804 TGWISFGST
+804 
-813 RYYLDKN
+813 
-820 GVMQTGWQTIN
+820 
-831 GKRYFFMPEGYMMRG
+831 
-846 WISFGQTRYYLDS
+846 
-859 NGVMV
+859 
-864 TGKQVIDGTTY
+864 
-875 TFASDGKLIVE
+875 
-886 SKRGWK
+886 
-892 TVNGKKYYYNK
+892 
-903 NGVAVTGW
+903 
-911 QTIDGKKYFFMPE
+911 GKKYFFMPE

-974 SGKKYFFMPEGYMM
+974 SGKKYYFNTDGIMQTGWQTIDGKKYFFMPEGYMM

-1043 TVTASQIE
+1043 TVTASQME

>member
-726 WISFGSTRYYLMP
+726 WISFGST
-739 DGHMLTGWCSFG
+739 
-751 STKYY
+751 K
-756 LASDG
+756 
-761 KMVRGWQTIDGKR
+761 
-774 YYFNDDGV
+774 
-782 MQTGWQTI
+782 
-790 NGKKYF
+790 
-796 FMPEGYMM
+796 
-804 TGWISFGST
+804 
-813 RYYLDKN
+813 
-820 GVMQTGWQTIN
+820 
-831 GKRYFFMPEGYMMRG
+831 
-846 WISFGQTRYYLDS
+846 
-859 NGVMV
+859 
-864 TGKQVIDGTTY
+864 
-875 TFASDGKLIVE
+875 
-886 SKRGWK
+886 
-892 TVNGKKYYYNK
+892 
-903 NGVAVTGW
+903 
-911 QTIDGKKYFFMPE
+911 
-924 GYMMTGWISFGQT
+924 
-937 RYYLMPDG
+937 YYLMPDG

>member
-515 EGYMMTGWISFGSTR
+515 EGYMMTGWISFG
-530 YYLMPDGH
+530 
-538 MLTGWCSFGS
+538 
-548 TKYYLASDGKMVR
+548 
-561 GWQTIDGKRYYFND
+561 
-575 DGVMQTGWQTINGKK
+575 
-590 YFFMPEG
+590 
-597 YMMTGWISFGSTR
+597 
-610 YYLDKNGVM
+610 
-619 QTGWQTINGKRY
+619 
-631 FFMPE
+631 
-636 GYMMRGWISFG
+636 
-647 QTRYYLDS
+647 
-655 NGVMVTGKQVIDGT
+655 
-669 TYTFASD
+669 
-676 GKLIVESKRGWK
+676 
-688 TVNGKKYYYNK
+688 
-699 NGVAVTGWQTIDG
+699 
-712 KKYFFMPEGYMMTG
+712 
-726 WISFGSTRYYLMP
+726 
-739 DGHMLTGWCSFG
+739 
-751 STKYY
+751 
-756 LASDG
+756 
-761 KMVRGWQTIDGKR
+761 
-774 YYFNDDGV
+774 
-782 MQTGWQTI
+782 
-790 NGKKYF
+790 
-796 FMPEGYMM
+796 
-804 TGWISFGST
+804 
-813 RYYLDKN
+813 
-820 GVMQTGWQTIN
+820 
-831 GKRYFFMPEGYMMRG
+831 
-846 WISFGQTRYYLDS
+846 
-859 NGVMV
+859 
-864 TGKQVIDGTTY
+864 
-875 TFASDGKLIVE
+875 
-886 SKRGWK
+886 
-892 TVNGKKYYYNK
+892 
-903 NGVAVTGW
+903 
-911 QTIDGKKYFFMPE
+911 
-924 GYMMTGWISFGQT
+924 QT

-974 SGKKYFFMPEGYMM
+974 SGKKYYFNTDGIMQTGWQTIDGKKYFFMPEGYMM

-1003 NGVMQTGWQFISNT
+1003 SGVMQTGWQFISDT
-1017 WYYFRTNGTLD
+1017 WYYFRTDGTLD

-1043 TVTASQIE
+1043 TVTASQMK

-1129 GASFTTVREGIRAQI
+1129 GASFATVREGIRAQI

-1194 GYGIDIEKMVK
+1194 GYGIDIVKMVK

>member
-10 VAILAAAT
+10 VAILAVTT
-18 VVTSVPVYAADT
+18 VITSIPVYATDT
-30 KVDTNIETVENQPSD
+30 KVDTNIETVENQLSD

-98 EHNGDTQTWTSI
+98 EHNGDTQTWTSV

-160 NETYEGMSELQPIEG
+160 NEAYEGMSELQPLEG

-218 YDSDED
+218 YNSDED

-229 EDNARAV
+229 GDNA
-236 DDSRAVNENV
+236 RAVNENV

-293 TRTTAACPYPSNKN
+293 TRTTAACPYPGNKN

-345 IVPNDSWKPE
+345 IVPNNSWKPE

-379 SIYSKDTTLADEK
+379 SIYSKDTTLANEK

-455 VSKEKGTWVEDSNG
+455 LSKTTGTWVQDSNG
-469 WKYKEGGKYVTNS
+469 WKYKENGKYVSNS
-482 WKDIDGKRYYFDA
+482 WKDIAGSRYYFDS
-495 NGYRVTGWQTIGG
+495 NGYRVTGWQTISN
-508 KKYFFMP
+508 KKYYFMSD
-515 EGYMMTGWISFGSTR
+515 GTMRRGWLSFGTTYYYMGQDGVMKTGWQTISDKKYYFMTDGTMWRGWLSFGSIKYYFMTDGTMRTGWLSFGST
-530 YYLMPDGH
+530 YYYMGQN
-538 MLTGWCSFGS
+538 G
-548 TKYYLASDGKMVR
+548 
-561 GWQTIDGKRYYFND
+561 I
-575 DGVMQTGWQTINGKK
+575 MQTGWQTISNKK
-590 YFFMPEG
+590 YYFMTDG
-597 YMMTGWISFGSTR
+597 TMWRGWLSFGSVK
-610 YYLDKNGVM
+610 YY
-619 QTGWQTINGKRY
+619 
-631 FFMPE
+631 F
-636 GYMMRGWISFG
+636 
-647 QTRYYLDS
+647 DS
-655 NGVMVTGKQVIDGT
+655 KGVMVTGNYKIDGK
-669 TYTFASD
+669 TYIFAPD
-676 GKLIVESKRGWK
+676 GKLTEDKQYGWK
-688 TVNGKKYYYNK
+688 EENEKTYYYNK
-699 NGVAVTGWQTIDG
+699 EGQKVTGWQTIDD
-712 KKYFFMPEGYMMTG
+712 KKYYFMSDGTMRTG
-726 WISFGSTRYYLMP
+726 WLSFGSTYYYMGQ
-739 DGHMLTGWCSFG
+739 DGVMKTSWQTIENKKYYFMTDGTMRRGWLSFG
-751 STKYY
+751 STYY
-756 LASDG
+756 YMG
-761 KMVRGWQTIDGKR
+761 Q
-774 YYFNDDGV
+774 DGV
-782 MQTGWQTI
+782 IKTGWQTI
-790 NGKKYF
+790 SNK
-796 FMPEGYMM
+796 
-804 TGWISFGST
+804 
-813 RYYLDKN
+813 RYYFL
-820 GVMQTGWQTIN
+820 Q
-831 GKRYFFMPEGYMMRG
+831 
-846 WISFGQTRYYLDS
+846 
-859 NGVMV
+859 
-864 TGKQVIDGTTY
+864 DGTMLRSWQII
-875 TFASDGKLIVE
+875 A
-886 SKRGWK
+886 
-892 TVNGKKYYYNK
+892 NKKYYFMQD
-903 NGVAVTGW
+903 GAMWTGW
-911 QTIDGKKYFFMPE
+911 
-924 GYMMTGWISFGQT
+924 
-937 RYYLMPDG
+937 L
-945 HMLTGWCSFGSTKYY
+945 
-960 LASDGK
+960 
-966 MVRGWQTI
+966 
-974 SGKKYFFMPEGYMM
+974 
-988 TGWISFGKTRYYLDK
+988 SFGKTRYYLDK

-1028 DSCTTDQLMAISGKT
+1028 DSCTTDQLMAVSGKT
-1043 TVTASQIE
+1043 TVTASQME
-1051 KYFKAKG
+1051 KYFKDKG

-1063 YYAETDAPTL
+1063 YYSKTDAPTL

-1129 GASFTTVREGIRAQI
+1129 GASFATVREGIRAQI

-1151 SKDALKNE
+1151 SKNALKNE

-1164 FSLVTRGSAPYVEWL
+1164 FSLVARGSALYVEWL

-1185 NGYGWATSE
+1185 NRYGWATSK
-1194 GYGIDIEKMVK
+1194 GYGIDIVKMVK

>member
-10 VAILAAAT
+10 VAILAVTT
-18 VVTSVPVYAADT
+18 VITSIPVYATDT
-30 KVDTNIETVENQPSD
+30 KVDTNIETVENQLSD

-98 EHNGDTQTWTSI
+98 EHNGDTQTWTSV

-160 NETYEGMSELQPIEG
+160 NEAYEGMSELQPLEG

-218 YDSDED
+218 YNSDED

-229 EDNARAV
+229 GDNA
-236 DDSRAVNENV
+236 RAVNENV

-293 TRTTAACPYPSNKN
+293 TRTTAACPYPGNKN

-345 IVPNDSWKPE
+345 IVPNNSWKPE

-379 SIYSKDTTLADEK
+379 SIYSKDTTLANEK

-455 VSKEKGTWVEDSNG
+455 LSKTTGTWVQDSNG
-469 WKYKEGGKYVTNS
+469 WKYKENGKYVSNS
-482 WKDIDGKRYYFDA
+482 WKDIARSRYYFDS
-495 NGYRVTGWQTIGG
+495 NGYRVTGWQTISN
-508 KKYFFMP
+508 KKYYFMSD
-515 EGYMMTGWISFGSTR
+515 GTMRRGWLSFGTTYYYMGQDGVMKTGWQTISDKKYYFMTDGTMWRGWLSFGSIKYYFMTDGTMRTGWLSFGST
-530 YYLMPDGH
+530 YYYMGQN
-538 MLTGWCSFGS
+538 G
-548 TKYYLASDGKMVR
+548 
-561 GWQTIDGKRYYFND
+561 I
-575 DGVMQTGWQTINGKK
+575 MQTGWQTISNKK
-590 YFFMPEG
+590 YYFMTDG
-597 YMMTGWISFGSTR
+597 TMWRGWLSFGSVK
-610 YYLDKNGVM
+610 YY
-619 QTGWQTINGKRY
+619 
-631 FFMPE
+631 F
-636 GYMMRGWISFG
+636 
-647 QTRYYLDS
+647 DS
-655 NGVMVTGKQVIDGT
+655 KGVMVTGNYKIDGK
-669 TYTFASD
+669 TYIFAPD
-676 GKLIVESKRGWK
+676 GKLTEDKQYGWK
-688 TVNGKKYYYNK
+688 EENEKTYYYNK
-699 NGVAVTGWQTIDG
+699 EGQKVTGWQTIED
-712 KKYFFMPEGYMMTG
+712 KKYYFMSDGTMRTG
-726 WISFGSTRYYLMP
+726 WLSFGSTYYYMGQ
-739 DGHMLTGWCSFG
+739 DGVMKTSWQTIENKKYYFMTDGTMRRGWLSFG
-751 STKYY
+751 STYY
-756 LASDG
+756 YMGQDG
-761 KMVRGWQTIDGKR
+761 VMKTGWQTVENKK
-774 YYFNDDGV
+774 YYFMTDGTMRRGWLSFGSTYYYMGQDGV
-782 MQTGWQTI
+782 MKTGWQTI
-790 NGKKYF
+790 ENKKYY
-796 FMPEGYMM
+796 FMTDGTMRR
-804 TGWISFGST
+804 GWLSFGST
-813 RYYLDKN
+813 YYYMGQD
-820 GVMQTGWQTIN
+820 GVIKTGWQTISN
-831 GKRYFFMPEGYMMRG
+831 KRYYFL
-846 WISFGQTRYYLDS
+846 Q
-859 NGVMV
+859 
-864 TGKQVIDGTTY
+864 DGTMLRSWQII
-875 TFASDGKLIVE
+875 A
-886 SKRGWK
+886 
-892 TVNGKKYYYNK
+892 NKKYYFMQD
-903 NGVAVTGW
+903 GAMWTGW
-911 QTIDGKKYFFMPE
+911 
-924 GYMMTGWISFGQT
+924 
-937 RYYLMPDG
+937 L
-945 HMLTGWCSFGSTKYY
+945 
-960 LASDGK
+960 
-966 MVRGWQTI
+966 
-974 SGKKYFFMPEGYMM
+974 
-988 TGWISFGKTRYYLDK
+988 SFGKTRYYLDK

-1028 DSCTTDQLMAISGKT
+1028 DSCTTDQLMAVSGKT
-1043 TVTASQIE
+1043 TVTASQME
-1051 KYFKAKG
+1051 KYFKDKG

-1063 YYAETDAPTL
+1063 YYSKTDAPTL

-1129 GASFTTVREGIRAQI
+1129 GASFATVREGIRAQI

-1151 SKDALKNE
+1151 SKNALKNE

-1164 FSLVTRGSAPYVEWL
+1164 FSLVARGSALYVEWL

-1185 NGYGWATSE
+1185 NRYGWATSK
-1194 GYGIDIEKMVK
+1194 GYGIDIVKMVK

>member
-10 VAILAAAT
+10 VAILAVTT
-18 VVTSVPVYAADT
+18 VITSIPVYATDT

-98 EHNGDTQTWTSI
+98 EHNGDTQTWTSV

-218 YDSDED
+218 YNSDED

-229 EDNARAV
+229 GDNA
-236 DDSRAVNENV
+236 RAVNENV

-293 TRTTAACPYPSNKN
+293 TRTTAACPYPGNKN

-345 IVPNDSWKPE
+345 IVPNNSWKPE

-364 NDIMDELTAIGLQKR
+364 NDIMDELIAIGLQKR
-379 SIYSKDTTLADEK
+379 SIYSKDTTLAGEK

-455 VSKEKGTWVEDSNG
+455 LSKTTGTWVQDSNG
-469 WKYKEGGKYVTNS
+469 WKYKENGKYISNS
-482 WKDIDGKRYYFDA
+482 WKDIAGSRYYFDA
-495 NGYRVTGWQTIGG
+495 KGYRVTGWQTISN
-508 KKYFFMP
+508 KKYYFMSD
-515 EGYMMTGWISFGSTR
+515 GTMRRGWLSFGTTYYYMGTDGVMKTGWQTISDKKYYFMTDGTMWRGWLSFGSIKYYFMTDGTMRTGWLSFGST
-530 YYLMPDGH
+530 YYYMGQN
-538 MLTGWCSFGS
+538 G
-548 TKYYLASDGKMVR
+548 
-561 GWQTIDGKRYYFND
+561 I
-575 DGVMQTGWQTINGKK
+575 MQTGWQTISNKK
-590 YFFMPEG
+590 YYFMTDG
-597 YMMTGWISFGSTR
+597 TMWRGWLSFGSVK
-610 YYLDKNGVM
+610 YY
-619 QTGWQTINGKRY
+619 
-631 FFMPE
+631 F
-636 GYMMRGWISFG
+636 
-647 QTRYYLDS
+647 DS
-655 NGVMVTGKQVIDGT
+655 NGVMVTGNYKIDGK
-669 TYTFASD
+669 TYIFAPD
-676 GKLIVESKRGWK
+676 GKLTEDKQYGWK
-688 TVNGKKYYYNK
+688 EENEKTYYYNK
-699 NGVAVTGWQTIDG
+699 EGQKVTGWQTIED
-712 KKYFFMPEGYMMTG
+712 KKYYFMSDGTMRTG
-726 WISFGSTRYYLMP
+726 WLSFGSTYYYMGQ
-739 DGHMLTGWCSFG
+739 DGVMKTSWQTIENKKYYFMTDGTMRRGWLSFG
-751 STKYY
+751 STYY
-756 LASDG
+756 YMGQDG
-761 KMVRGWQTIDGKR
+761 VMKTGWQTVENKK
-774 YYFNDDGV
+774 YYFMTDGTMRRGWLSFGSTYYYMGQDGV
-782 MQTGWQTI
+782 MKTGWQTI
-790 NGKKYF
+790 ENKKYY
-796 FMPEGYMM
+796 FMTDGTMRR
-804 TGWISFGST
+804 GWLSFGST
-813 RYYLDKN
+813 YYYMGQD
-820 GVMQTGWQTIN
+820 GVIKTGWQTISN
-831 GKRYFFMPEGYMMRG
+831 KRYYFL
-846 WISFGQTRYYLDS
+846 Q
-859 NGVMV
+859 
-864 TGKQVIDGTTY
+864 DGTMLRSWQII
-875 TFASDGKLIVE
+875 A
-886 SKRGWK
+886 
-892 TVNGKKYYYNK
+892 NKKYYFMQD
-903 NGVAVTGW
+903 GAMWTGW
-911 QTIDGKKYFFMPE
+911 
-924 GYMMTGWISFGQT
+924 
-937 RYYLMPDG
+937 L
-945 HMLTGWCSFGSTKYY
+945 
-960 LASDGK
+960 
-966 MVRGWQTI
+966 
-974 SGKKYFFMPEGYMM
+974 
-988 TGWISFGKTRYYLDK
+988 SFGKTRYYLDK

-1028 DSCTTDQLMAISGKT
+1028 DSCTTDQLMAVSGKT
-1043 TVTASQIE
+1043 TVTASQME
-1051 KYFKAKG
+1051 KYFKDKG

-1063 YYAETDAPTL
+1063 YYSKTDAPTL

-1100 ETAWLKFGG
+1100 ETAWLRFGG

-1129 GASFTTVREGIRAQI
+1129 GASFATVREGIRAQI

-1151 SKDALKNE
+1151 SKDTLKNK

-1164 FSLVTRGSAPYVEWL
+1164 FSLVTRGSALYVEWL

-1185 NGYGWATSE
+1185 NGYGWATSK
-1194 GYGIDIEKMVK
+1194 GYGIDIVKMVK

>member
-726 WISFGSTRYYLMP
+726 WISFG
-739 DGHMLTGWCSFG
+739 
-751 STKYY
+751 
-756 LASDG
+756 
-761 KMVRGWQTIDGKR
+761 
-774 YYFNDDGV
+774 
-782 MQTGWQTI
+782 
-790 NGKKYF
+790 
-796 FMPEGYMM
+796 
-804 TGWISFGST
+804 
-813 RYYLDKN
+813 
-820 GVMQTGWQTIN
+820 
-831 GKRYFFMPEGYMMRG
+831 
-846 WISFGQTRYYLDS
+846 
-859 NGVMV
+859 
-864 TGKQVIDGTTY
+864 
-875 TFASDGKLIVE
+875 
-886 SKRGWK
+886 
-892 TVNGKKYYYNK
+892 
-903 NGVAVTGW
+903 
-911 QTIDGKKYFFMPE
+911 
-924 GYMMTGWISFGQT
+924 QT

>member
-18 VVTSVPVYAADT
+18 VVTSIPVYAADT

-98 EHNGDTQTWTSI
+98 EHNGDTQTWTSV

-175 QPDAEAA
+175 QSDAEAA

-236 DDSRAVNENV
+236 DDLRAVNENV

-345 IVPNDSWKPE
+345 IVPNNSWKPG

-379 SIYSKDTTLADEK
+379 SIYSKDTTLANEK

-455 VSKEKGTWVEDSNG
+455 LSKTTGTWVQDSNG
-469 WKYKEGGKYVTNS
+469 WKYKENGKYVSNS
-482 WKDIDGKRYYFDA
+482 WKDIAGSKYYFDS
-495 NGYRVTGWQTIGG
+495 NGYRVAGWQTISNKKYYFMSDGTMRRGWLSFGTTYYYMGQDGVMKTGWQTISN
-508 KKYFFMP
+508 KKYYFMTD
-515 EGYMMTGWISFGSTR
+515 GTMRRGWLSFGTT
-530 YYLMPDGH
+530 YYYMG
-538 MLTGWCSFGS
+538 T
-548 TKYYLASDGKMVR
+548 
-561 GWQTIDGKRYYFND
+561 
-575 DGVMQTGWQTINGKK
+575 DGVMQTGWQTISDKK
-590 YFFMPEG
+590 YYFMTDG
-597 YMMTGWISFGSTR
+597 TMRRDWLSFGTTYYYMGTDGVMKTGWQTISNKKYYFMTDGTMWRGWLSFGSVKYYFDSNGVMVTGNYKIDGKTYIFAPDGKLTEDKQYGWKEENEKTYYYNKEGQKVTGWQTIDDKKYYFMSDGTMRTGWLSFGSTYYYMGQDGVMKTGWQTVENKKYYFMTDGTMRRGWLSFGSTYYYMGQDGVMKTGWQTISNKRYYFLQDGTMLRGWQIISNKKYYFMQDGAMWTGWLSFGSTR

-619 QTGWQTINGKRY
+619 QTGWQ
-631 FFMPE
+631 
-636 GYMMRGWISFG
+636 
-647 QTRYYLDS
+647 
-655 NGVMVTGKQVIDGT
+655 
-669 TYTFASD
+669 
-676 GKLIVESKRGWK
+676 
-688 TVNGKKYYYNK
+688 
-699 NGVAVTGWQTIDG
+699 
-712 KKYFFMPEGYMMTG
+712 
-726 WISFGSTRYYLMP
+726 
-739 DGHMLTGWCSFG
+739 
-751 STKYY
+751 
-756 LASDG
+756 
-761 KMVRGWQTIDGKR
+761 
-774 YYFNDDGV
+774 
-782 MQTGWQTI
+782 
-790 NGKKYF
+790 
-796 FMPEGYMM
+796 
-804 TGWISFGST
+804 
-813 RYYLDKN
+813 
-820 GVMQTGWQTIN
+820 
-831 GKRYFFMPEGYMMRG
+831 
-846 WISFGQTRYYLDS
+846 
-859 NGVMV
+859 
-864 TGKQVIDGTTY
+864 
-875 TFASDGKLIVE
+875 
-886 SKRGWK
+886 
-892 TVNGKKYYYNK
+892 
-903 NGVAVTGW
+903 
-911 QTIDGKKYFFMPE
+911 
-924 GYMMTGWISFGQT
+924 
-937 RYYLMPDG
+937 
-945 HMLTGWCSFGSTKYY
+945 
-960 LASDGK
+960 
-966 MVRGWQTI
+966 
-974 SGKKYFFMPEGYMM
+974 
-988 TGWISFGKTRYYLDK
+988 
-1003 NGVMQTGWQFISNT
+1003 FISDT
-1017 WYYFRTNGTLD
+1017 WYYFRTDGTLD

-1043 TVTASQIE
+1043 TVTASQME

-1058 ATYPA
+1058 ATYPT

-1129 GASFTTVREGIRAQI
+1129 GASFATVREGIRAQI

-1194 GYGIDIEKMVK
+1194 GYGIDIVKMVK

>member
-18 VVTSVPVYAADT
+18 VVTSVPVYATDT

-98 EHNGDTQTWTSI
+98 EHNGDTQTWTSV

-218 YDSDED
+218 YGSDED

-236 DDSRAVNENV
+236 DDSRAVNKNV

-270 LTLKIAQYCKEEL
+270 LTLKIAKYCKEEL

-515 EGYMMTGWISFGSTR
+515 EGYMMTGWISFG
-530 YYLMPDGH
+530 
-538 MLTGWCSFGS
+538 
-548 TKYYLASDGKMVR
+548 
-561 GWQTIDGKRYYFND
+561 
-575 DGVMQTGWQTINGKK
+575 
-590 YFFMPEG
+590 
-597 YMMTGWISFGSTR
+597 
-610 YYLDKNGVM
+610 
-619 QTGWQTINGKRY
+619 
-631 FFMPE
+631 
-636 GYMMRGWISFG
+636 
-647 QTRYYLDS
+647 
-655 NGVMVTGKQVIDGT
+655 
-669 TYTFASD
+669 
-676 GKLIVESKRGWK
+676 
-688 TVNGKKYYYNK
+688 
-699 NGVAVTGWQTIDG
+699 
-712 KKYFFMPEGYMMTG
+712 
-726 WISFGSTRYYLMP
+726 
-739 DGHMLTGWCSFG
+739 
-751 STKYY
+751 
-756 LASDG
+756 
-761 KMVRGWQTIDGKR
+761 
-774 YYFNDDGV
+774 
-782 MQTGWQTI
+782 
-790 NGKKYF
+790 
-796 FMPEGYMM
+796 
-804 TGWISFGST
+804 
-813 RYYLDKN
+813 
-820 GVMQTGWQTIN
+820 
-831 GKRYFFMPEGYMMRG
+831 
-846 WISFGQTRYYLDS
+846 
-859 NGVMV
+859 
-864 TGKQVIDGTTY
+864 
-875 TFASDGKLIVE
+875 
-886 SKRGWK
+886 
-892 TVNGKKYYYNK
+892 
-903 NGVAVTGW
+903 
-911 QTIDGKKYFFMPE
+911 
-924 GYMMTGWISFGQT
+924 
-937 RYYLMPDG
+937 
-945 HMLTGWCSFGSTKYY
+945 
-960 LASDGK
+960 
-966 MVRGWQTI
+966 
-974 SGKKYFFMPEGYMM
+974 
-988 TGWISFGKTRYYLDK
+988 KTRYYLDK

-1043 TVTASQIE
+1043 TVTASQME

>member
-98 EHNGDTQTWTSI
+98 EHNGDTQTWTSV

-345 IVPNDSWKPE
+345 IVPNNSWKPE

-619 QTGWQTINGKRY
+619 QTGWQTIDGKRY

-647 QTRYYLDS
+647 KTRYYLDS

-688 TVNGKKYYYNK
+688 TVNGKKYYYNE
-699 NGVAVTGWQTIDG
+699 NGVAVTGW
-712 KKYFFMPEGYMMTG
+712 
-726 WISFGSTRYYLMP
+726 L
-739 DGHMLTGWCSFG
+739 
-751 STKYY
+751 
-756 LASDG
+756 
-761 KMVRGWQTIDGKR
+761 
-774 YYFNDDGV
+774 
-782 MQTGWQTI
+782 TI
-790 NGKKYF
+790 N
-796 FMPEGYMM
+796 
-804 TGWISFGST
+804 
-813 RYYLDKN
+813 
-820 GVMQTGWQTIN
+820 
-831 GKRYFFMPEGYMMRG
+831 
-846 WISFGQTRYYLDS
+846 
-859 NGVMV
+859 
-864 TGKQVIDGTTY
+864 
-875 TFASDGKLIVE
+875 
-886 SKRGWK
+886 
-892 TVNGKKYYYNK
+892 
-903 NGVAVTGW
+903 
-911 QTIDGKKYFFMPE
+911 GKKYFFMPE

-974 SGKKYFFMPEGYMM
+974 SGKKYYFNTDGIMQTGWQTIDGKKYFFMPEGYMM

-1043 TVTASQIE
+1043 TVTASQME

>member
-18 VVTSVPVYAADT
+18 VVTSVPVYATDT

-98 EHNGDTQTWTSI
+98 EHNGDTQTWTSV

-148 LSDLGMEAKFGV
+148 LSNLGMEAKFGV

-218 YDSDED
+218 YGSDED

-236 DDSRAVNENV
+236 DDSRAVNKNV

-270 LTLKIAQYCKEEL
+270 LTLKIAKYCKEEL

-515 EGYMMTGWISFGSTR
+515 EGYMMTGWISFG
-530 YYLMPDGH
+530 
-538 MLTGWCSFGS
+538 
-548 TKYYLASDGKMVR
+548 
-561 GWQTIDGKRYYFND
+561 
-575 DGVMQTGWQTINGKK
+575 
-590 YFFMPEG
+590 
-597 YMMTGWISFGSTR
+597 
-610 YYLDKNGVM
+610 
-619 QTGWQTINGKRY
+619 
-631 FFMPE
+631 
-636 GYMMRGWISFG
+636 
-647 QTRYYLDS
+647 
-655 NGVMVTGKQVIDGT
+655 
-669 TYTFASD
+669 
-676 GKLIVESKRGWK
+676 
-688 TVNGKKYYYNK
+688 
-699 NGVAVTGWQTIDG
+699 
-712 KKYFFMPEGYMMTG
+712 
-726 WISFGSTRYYLMP
+726 
-739 DGHMLTGWCSFG
+739 
-751 STKYY
+751 
-756 LASDG
+756 
-761 KMVRGWQTIDGKR
+761 
-774 YYFNDDGV
+774 
-782 MQTGWQTI
+782 
-790 NGKKYF
+790 
-796 FMPEGYMM
+796 
-804 TGWISFGST
+804 
-813 RYYLDKN
+813 
-820 GVMQTGWQTIN
+820 
-831 GKRYFFMPEGYMMRG
+831 
-846 WISFGQTRYYLDS
+846 
-859 NGVMV
+859 
-864 TGKQVIDGTTY
+864 
-875 TFASDGKLIVE
+875 
-886 SKRGWK
+886 
-892 TVNGKKYYYNK
+892 
-903 NGVAVTGW
+903 
-911 QTIDGKKYFFMPE
+911 
-924 GYMMTGWISFGQT
+924 QT

-974 SGKKYFFMPEGYMM
+974 SGKKYYFNTDGIMQTGWQTIDGKKYFFMPEGYMM

-1003 NGVMQTGWQFISNT
+1003 NGVVQTGWQFISNT

-1043 TVTASQIE
+1043 TVTASQME

>member
-18 VVTSVPVYAADT
+18 VVTSIPVYAADT
-30 KVDTNIETVENQPSD
+30 KVDTNVETVEDQLSEN
-45 SEQIEENQVQNAIE
+45 EQIENQASDSVQIDENQVQNAIE

-85 DGTENIEEIDLSV
+85 DGTENVEEIDLTV
-98 EHNGDTQTWTSI
+98 EHNGDTKTWTSV

-455 VSKEKGTWVEDSNG
+455 LSKTTGTWVQDSNG
-469 WKYKEGGKYVTNS
+469 WKYKENGKYVNNS
-482 WKDIDGKRYYFDA
+482 WKDIAGSRYYFDS
-495 NGYRVTGWQTIGG
+495 NGYRVTGWQTISN
-508 KKYFFMP
+508 KKYYFMSD
-515 EGYMMTGWISFGSTR
+515 GMMRRGWLSFGTT
-530 YYLMPDGH
+530 YYYMG
-538 MLTGWCSFGS
+538 
-548 TKYYLASDGKMVR
+548 
-561 GWQTIDGKRYYFND
+561 Q
-575 DGVMQTGWQTINGKK
+575 DGVMQTGWQTISNKKYYFMTDGTMRRGWLSFGSTYYYMGTDGVMQVGWQTISNKKYYFMTDGTMRRGWLSFGSTYYYMGADGVMQTGWQTISDKKYYFMTDGTMWRGWLSFGSIKYYFMTDGTMRTGWLSFGSTYYYMGQNGIMQTGWQTISNKKYYFMTDGTMWRGWLSFGSVKYYLDSNGVMVTGNYKIDGKTYKFAPDGKLIEDKQYGWKEENGKTYYYNK
-590 YFFMPEG
+590 EG
-597 YMMTGWISFGSTR
+597 QKVTGWQTIEDKKYYFMSDGTMRTGWLSFGSTYYYMGQDGVMKTGWQTIENKKYYFMTDGTMRRSWLSFGSTYYYMGQDGVMKTGWQTIENKKYYFMTDGTMRRSWLSFGSTYYYMGQDGVMQTDWQTISNKRYYFMQDGTMLRGWQIISNKKYYFMQDGAMWTGWLSFGSTR

-619 QTGWQTINGKRY
+619 QTGWQ
-631 FFMPE
+631 
-636 GYMMRGWISFG
+636 
-647 QTRYYLDS
+647 
-655 NGVMVTGKQVIDGT
+655 
-669 TYTFASD
+669 
-676 GKLIVESKRGWK
+676 
-688 TVNGKKYYYNK
+688 
-699 NGVAVTGWQTIDG
+699 
-712 KKYFFMPEGYMMTG
+712 
-726 WISFGSTRYYLMP
+726 
-739 DGHMLTGWCSFG
+739 
-751 STKYY
+751 
-756 LASDG
+756 
-761 KMVRGWQTIDGKR
+761 
-774 YYFNDDGV
+774 
-782 MQTGWQTI
+782 
-790 NGKKYF
+790 
-796 FMPEGYMM
+796 
-804 TGWISFGST
+804 
-813 RYYLDKN
+813 
-820 GVMQTGWQTIN
+820 
-831 GKRYFFMPEGYMMRG
+831 
-846 WISFGQTRYYLDS
+846 
-859 NGVMV
+859 
-864 TGKQVIDGTTY
+864 
-875 TFASDGKLIVE
+875 
-886 SKRGWK
+886 
-892 TVNGKKYYYNK
+892 
-903 NGVAVTGW
+903 
-911 QTIDGKKYFFMPE
+911 
-924 GYMMTGWISFGQT
+924 
-937 RYYLMPDG
+937 
-945 HMLTGWCSFGSTKYY
+945 
-960 LASDGK
+960 
-966 MVRGWQTI
+966 
-974 SGKKYFFMPEGYMM
+974 
-988 TGWISFGKTRYYLDK
+988 
-1003 NGVMQTGWQFISNT
+1003 FISDT
-1017 WYYFRTNGTLD
+1017 WYYFRTDGTLD
-1028 DSCTTDQLMAISGKT
+1028 DSCTTDQLMTISGKT
-1043 TVTASQIE
+1043 SVTASQME

-1129 GASFTTVREGIRAQI
+1129 GASFATVREGIRAQI

-1185 NGYGWATSE
+1185 NGYGWATSK
-1194 GYGIDIEKMVK
+1194 GYGIDIVKMVK

>member
-98 EHNGDTQTWTSI
+98 EHNGDTQTWTSV

-515 EGYMMTGWISFGSTR
+515 EGYMMTGWISFG
-530 YYLMPDGH
+530 
-538 MLTGWCSFGS
+538 
-548 TKYYLASDGKMVR
+548 
-561 GWQTIDGKRYYFND
+561 
-575 DGVMQTGWQTINGKK
+575 
-590 YFFMPEG
+590 
-597 YMMTGWISFGSTR
+597 
-610 YYLDKNGVM
+610 
-619 QTGWQTINGKRY
+619 
-631 FFMPE
+631 
-636 GYMMRGWISFG
+636 
-647 QTRYYLDS
+647 
-655 NGVMVTGKQVIDGT
+655 
-669 TYTFASD
+669 
-676 GKLIVESKRGWK
+676 
-688 TVNGKKYYYNK
+688 
-699 NGVAVTGWQTIDG
+699 
-712 KKYFFMPEGYMMTG
+712 
-726 WISFGSTRYYLMP
+726 
-739 DGHMLTGWCSFG
+739 
-751 STKYY
+751 
-756 LASDG
+756 
-761 KMVRGWQTIDGKR
+761 
-774 YYFNDDGV
+774 
-782 MQTGWQTI
+782 
-790 NGKKYF
+790 
-796 FMPEGYMM
+796 
-804 TGWISFGST
+804 
-813 RYYLDKN
+813 
-820 GVMQTGWQTIN
+820 
-831 GKRYFFMPEGYMMRG
+831 
-846 WISFGQTRYYLDS
+846 
-859 NGVMV
+859 
-864 TGKQVIDGTTY
+864 
-875 TFASDGKLIVE
+875 
-886 SKRGWK
+886 
-892 TVNGKKYYYNK
+892 
-903 NGVAVTGW
+903 
-911 QTIDGKKYFFMPE
+911 
-924 GYMMTGWISFGQT
+924 QT

>member
-561 GWQTIDGKRYYFND
+561 GWHTIDGKRYYFND

-761 KMVRGWQTIDGKR
+761 KMVRGWHTIDGKR

>member
-18 VVTSVPVYAADT
+18 VVTSIPVYAADT
-30 KVDTNIETVENQPSD
+30 KVDTNIETVENQLSD

-85 DGTENIEEIDLSV
+85 DGTENVEEIDLSV
-98 EHNGDTQTWTSI
+98 EHNGDTQTWTSV

-175 QPDAEAA
+175 QPDEEAA

-218 YDSDED
+218 YNSDED

-417 VEHAFVTNTGD
+417 VEHAFVTNTDD

-495 NGYRVTGWQTIGG
+495 NGYRVTGWQTIDG
-508 KKYFFMP
+508 KRYFFMP
-515 EGYMMTGWISFGSTR
+515 EGYMMTGWISFGRTR

-575 DGVMQTGWQTINGKK
+575 DGVMQTGWQTIDGKK
-590 YFFMPEG
+590 
-597 YMMTGWISFGSTR
+597 
-610 YYLDKNGVM
+610 
-619 QTGWQTINGKRY
+619 Y

-647 QTRYYLDS
+647 KTRYYLDS

-676 GKLIVESKRGWK
+676 GKLIEESKRGWK
-688 TVNGKKYYYNK
+688 TVNGKKYYYNE

-726 WISFGSTRYYLMP
+726 WISFGSTRYYL
-739 DGHMLTGWCSFG
+739 GT
-751 STKYY
+751 
-756 LASDG
+756 
-761 KMVRGWQTIDGKR
+761 
-774 YYFNDDGV
+774 DGV
-782 MQTGWQTI
+782 MRTGWQTI
-790 NGKKYF
+790 N
-796 FMPEGYMM
+796 
-804 TGWISFGST
+804 
-813 RYYLDKN
+813 
-820 GVMQTGWQTIN
+820 
-831 GKRYFFMPEGYMMRG
+831 
-846 WISFGQTRYYLDS
+846 
-859 NGVMV
+859 
-864 TGKQVIDGTTY
+864 
-875 TFASDGKLIVE
+875 
-886 SKRGWK
+886 
-892 TVNGKKYYYNK
+892 
-903 NGVAVTGW
+903 
-911 QTIDGKKYFFMPE
+911 GKKYFFMPE

-974 SGKKYFFMPEGYMM
+974 SGKKYYFNTDGIMQTGWQTIDGKKYFFMPDGYMM

-1043 TVTASQIE
+1043 TVNASQME

>member
-10 VAILAAAT
+10 VAILAVTT
-18 VVTSVPVYAADT
+18 VITSIPVYATDT
-30 KVDTNIETVENQPSD
+30 KVDTNIETVENQLSD

-98 EHNGDTQTWTSI
+98 EHNGDTQTWTSV

-160 NETYEGMSELQPIEG
+160 NEAYEGMSELQPLEG

-218 YDSDED
+218 YNSDED

-229 EDNARAV
+229 GDNA
-236 DDSRAVNENV
+236 RAVNENV

-293 TRTTAACPYPSNKN
+293 TRTTAACPYPGNKN

-345 IVPNDSWKPE
+345 IVPNNSWKPE

-379 SIYSKDTTLADEK
+379 SIYSKDTTLANEK

-455 VSKEKGTWVEDSNG
+455 LSKTTGTWVQDSNG
-469 WKYKEGGKYVTNS
+469 WKYKENGKYVSNS
-482 WKDIDGKRYYFDA
+482 WKDIARSRYYFDS
-495 NGYRVTGWQTIGG
+495 NGYRVTGWQTISN
-508 KKYFFMP
+508 KKYYFMSD
-515 EGYMMTGWISFGSTR
+515 GTMRRGWLSFGTT
-530 YYLMPDGH
+530 YYYMG
-538 MLTGWCSFGS
+538 
-548 TKYYLASDGKMVR
+548 
-561 GWQTIDGKRYYFND
+561 Q
-575 DGVMQTGWQTINGKK
+575 DGVIKTGWQTI
-590 YFFMPEG
+590 
-597 YMMTGWISFGSTR
+597 
-610 YYLDKNGVM
+610 
-619 QTGWQTINGKRY
+619 
-631 FFMPE
+631 
-636 GYMMRGWISFG
+636 
-647 QTRYYLDS
+647 S
-655 NGVMVTGKQVIDGT
+655 N
-669 TYTFASD
+669 
-676 GKLIVESKRGWK
+676 
-688 TVNGKKYYYNK
+688 
-699 NGVAVTGWQTIDG
+699 
-712 KKYFFMPEGYMMTG
+712 
-726 WISFGSTRYYLMP
+726 
-739 DGHMLTGWCSFG
+739 
-751 STKYY
+751 
-756 LASDG
+756 
-761 KMVRGWQTIDGKR
+761 KR
-774 YYFNDDGV
+774 YYFL
-782 MQTGWQTI
+782 Q
-790 NGKKYF
+790 
-796 FMPEGYMM
+796 
-804 TGWISFGST
+804 
-813 RYYLDKN
+813 
-820 GVMQTGWQTIN
+820 
-831 GKRYFFMPEGYMMRG
+831 
-846 WISFGQTRYYLDS
+846 
-859 NGVMV
+859 
-864 TGKQVIDGTTY
+864 DGTMLRSWQII
-875 TFASDGKLIVE
+875 A
-886 SKRGWK
+886 
-892 TVNGKKYYYNK
+892 NKKYYFMQD
-903 NGVAVTGW
+903 GAMWTGW
-911 QTIDGKKYFFMPE
+911 
-924 GYMMTGWISFGQT
+924 
-937 RYYLMPDG
+937 L
-945 HMLTGWCSFGSTKYY
+945 
-960 LASDGK
+960 
-966 MVRGWQTI
+966 
-974 SGKKYFFMPEGYMM
+974 
-988 TGWISFGKTRYYLDK
+988 SFGKTRYYLDK

-1028 DSCTTDQLMAISGKT
+1028 DSCTTDQLMAVSGKT
-1043 TVTASQIE
+1043 TVTASQME
-1051 KYFKAKG
+1051 KYFKDKG

-1063 YYAETDAPTL
+1063 YYSKTDAPTL

-1129 GASFTTVREGIRAQI
+1129 GASFATVREGIRAQI

-1151 SKDALKNE
+1151 SKNALKNE

-1164 FSLVTRGSAPYVEWL
+1164 FSLVARGSALYVEWL

-1185 NGYGWATSE
+1185 NRYGWATSK
-1194 GYGIDIEKMVK
+1194 GYGIDIVKMVK